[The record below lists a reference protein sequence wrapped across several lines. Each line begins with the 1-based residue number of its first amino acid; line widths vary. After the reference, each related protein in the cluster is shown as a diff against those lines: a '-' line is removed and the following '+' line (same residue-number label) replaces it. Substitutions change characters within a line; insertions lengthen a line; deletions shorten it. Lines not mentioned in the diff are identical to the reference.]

1 MSVFSLRTSFIFNRR
16 ESFLALPLVILLKR
30 YRELWWEFQKG
41 SCVASLGKSRK
52 FSVKHRLNLSIFKLK
67 S

>member
-41 SCVASLGKSRK
+41 S
-52 FSVKHRLNLSIFKLK
+52 
-67 S
+67 